1 MKNII
6 ISGSF
11 DDIRSDD
18 ISFFKTASERGSVT
32 LVLWSDDMHQQ
43 AYGSAPKFSLKE
55 RLYFIEAVT
64 YIDNVITAEG
74 VFDADSLPS
83 AATEADLWLVKAADD
98 NAEKSAYCKNK
109 GIAYEAV
116 PSKTAELIKYAGTAA
131 VGERKKIIVTGCYD
145 YFHTGHI
152 RFFEEVSE
160 HGDLYVV
167 IGSDKN
173 VALLKGEGHPHYNE
187 DERLSIVQS
196 IKYVKGAYVSTGSG
210 WMDAEPEIGV
220 LKPDIYAVNEDG
232 DKPEKREFC
241 EKHGLQY
248 LILKRTPKE
257 GLPARSST
265 DLRGF

>member
-1 MKNII
+1 MKQIV

-11 DDIRSDD
+11 DDIRTNE
-18 ISFFKTASERGSVT
+18 IGFFKAAAEKGRVS
-32 LVLWSDDMHQQ
+32 LVLWSDKMHESV
-43 AYGSAPKFSLKE
+43 YGKAPKFSLKE
-55 RLYFIEAVT
+55 RLYFTEAIKYINKVVT
-64 YIDNVITAEG
+64 TDKIFDTDNLPDEALTADFWLVRPEEDNSVKKAFCTEKGIGYEVALPAQVKLEKYAEKAAEG
-74 VFDADSLPS
+74 
-83 AATEADLWLVKAADD
+83 
-98 NAEKSAYCKNK
+98 
-109 GIAYEAV
+109 
-116 PSKTAELIKYAGTAA
+116 
-131 VGERKKIIVTGCYD
+131 ERKIIVTGCYD

-167 IGSDKN
+167 IGSDEN
-173 VALLKGEGHPHYNE
+173 VKLLKGEGHPHYNE
-187 DERLSIVQS
+187 DERLFIVQS
-196 IKYVKGAYVSTGSG
+196 IKFIKGAYVSTGSG

-220 LKPDIYAVNEDG
+220 LKPNIYAVNEDG

-257 GLPARSST
+257 GLPPRNST

>member
-1 MKNII
+1 MKRVI

-11 DDIRSDD
+11 DDIRSTD
-18 ISFFKTASERGSVT
+18 IGFFKTAAEKGKVS
-32 LVLWSDDMHQQ
+32 LILWPDEMHRQI
-43 AYGSAPKFSLKE
+43 YDREVKFSLKE
-55 RLYFIEAVT
+55 RLYFTESIK
-64 YIDNVITAEG
+64 YIDRVITVDNAY
-74 VFDADSLPS
+74 DQNILPDSAPD
-83 AATEADLWLVKAADD
+83 TDLWLVTEADD
-98 NAEKSAYCKNK
+98 NPAKQEFCKNAEIEYLVGFPAALDLK
-109 GIAYEAV
+109 KTVTEEA
-116 PSKTAELIKYAGTAA
+116 LG
-131 VGERKKIIVTGCYD
+131 RKKIIVTGCYD

-160 HGDLYVV
+160 HGDLYVI

-173 VALLKGEGHPHYNE
+173 VKLLKGTGHPHYDE

-196 IKYVKGAYVSTGSG
+196 IKFVSGAYVSTGKG
-210 WMDAEPEIGV
+210 WMDAEPEIEI

-248 LILKRTPKE
+248 LILKRTPKD
-257 GLPARSST
+257 GLPARNST